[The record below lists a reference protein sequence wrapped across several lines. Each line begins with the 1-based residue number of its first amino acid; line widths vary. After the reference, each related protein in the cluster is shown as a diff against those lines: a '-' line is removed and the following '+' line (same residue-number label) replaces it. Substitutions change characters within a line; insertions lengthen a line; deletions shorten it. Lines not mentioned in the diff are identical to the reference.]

1 MEQKKVSKE
10 ENKETV
16 SIPAVNQYPFTF
28 RAYKDEPLD
37 LSRTK
42 ESVWIENDEGEI
54 VQNGFED
61 VDLKIQKA
69 AEGVSLIDVLKRDQ
83 LADQNSISPV
93 VDAQYGDVSHVEHD
107 LVLADK
113 QARSALDSFNNLPA
127 GFRAMFDNDYRKF
140 AQSFS
145 EDLLKKYFDS
155 VYKVDDKKI
164 DDKKIDIQKEGEK

>member
-1 MEQKKVSKE
+1 MEQQKVNKE
-10 ENKETV
+10 ETA
-16 SIPAVNQYPFTF
+16 SIPAVDVYPFTF
-28 RAYKDEPLD
+28 RSYEDEPLD

-42 ESVWIENDEGEI
+42 ESVWIENDAGEI

-83 LADQNSISPV
+83 LAEQNSIVGVQDS
-93 VDAQYGDVSHVEHD
+93 QFGDVSNVEHD
-107 LVLADK
+107 LVLADR
-113 QARSALDSFNNLPA
+113 QARSAIDSFNNLPE

-145 EDLLKKYFDS
+145 DDLVKKYIAETYQKADLKKTD
-155 VYKVDDKKI
+155 VNDKEVK
-164 DDKKIDIQKEGEK
+164 

>member
-1 MEQKKVSKE
+1 MEQKKVSKVE
-10 ENKETV
+10 ETV
-16 SIPAVNQYPFTF
+16 SKSSVSVYPFTF
-28 RAYKDEPLD
+28 RTYQDEPLD

-42 ESVWIENDEGEI
+42 ESVWIENDDGDI

-69 AEGVSLIDVLKRDQ
+69 AEGVSLLDVLKRDQ
-83 LADQNSISPV
+83 LADQNSIVPV
-93 VDAQYGDVSHVEHD
+93 SDTQFGDVSNVEHD

-113 QARSALDSFNNLPA
+113 QARSAIDSFNNLPA

-145 EDLLKKYFDS
+145 DDLLKKYIDS
-155 VYKVDDKKI
+155 IYKVDEKKV
-164 DDKKIDIQKEGEK
+164 DEKKVDEKKEGDK

>member
-1 MEQKKVSKE
+1 MDLKKVIDK
-10 ENKETV
+10 KETV
-16 SIPAVNQYPFTF
+16 SVPAVNVYPFTF
-28 RAYKDEPLD
+28 RVYKDEPLD

-42 ESVWIENDEGEI
+42 ESVWIENDDGEI

-83 LADQNSISPV
+83 LACENSIAPV
-93 VDAQYGDVSHVEHD
+93 SDVQFGDVSKVEHD

-145 EDLLKKYFDS
+145 DDMVKKYIDS
-155 VYKVDDKKI
+155 VYKVDEKKVDDNKEDKK
-164 DDKKIDIQKEGEK
+164 

>member
-1 MEQKKVSKE
+1 METKKVNKE
-10 ENKETV
+10 ETV
-16 SIPAVNQYPFTF
+16 IPAVNVYPFTF
-28 RAYKDEPLD
+28 RAYKDQPLD

-42 ESVWIENDEGEI
+42 ESVWIENDDGEI

-83 LADQNSISPV
+83 LAEQNSISPV
-93 VDAQYGDVSHVEHD
+93 NDSQFGDVSKVEHD

-113 QARSALDSFNNLPA
+113 QARSAIDSFNNLPA
-127 GFRAMFDNDYRKF
+127 GLRAMFDNDYRKF

-145 EDLLKKYFDS
+145 DDLLKKYIDS
-155 VYKVDDKKI
+155 VYYKADDKKVDDKKEEN
-164 DDKKIDIQKEGEK
+164 K

>member
-1 MEQKKVSKE
+1 M
-10 ENKETV
+10 ENKKNN
-16 SIPAVNQYPFTF
+16 AKLVNMYTFTF
-28 RAYKDEPLD
+28 RKYQDEPID

-42 ESVWIENDEGEI
+42 ESVWIENDAGEI

-83 LADQNSISPV
+83 LAEQNSIVGVQDS
-93 VDAQYGDVSHVEHD
+93 QFGDVSNVEHD

-113 QARSALDSFNNLPA
+113 QARSAIDSFNNLPS

-145 EDLLKKYFDS
+145 DDLLKKYIAETYQKADL
-155 VYKVDDKKI
+155 KKTDEKDKEVK
-164 DDKKIDIQKEGEK
+164 

>member
-1 MEQKKVSKE
+1 MEQKKVSKV
-10 ENKETV
+10 ETV
-16 SIPAVNQYPFTF
+16 SIPAVNRYPFTF
-28 RAYKDEPLD
+28 RSYLDEPLD

-42 ESVWIENDEGEI
+42 ESVWIENDDGEI

-93 VDAQYGDVSHVEHD
+93 NDSQYGDVSCVEHD

-113 QARSALDSFNNLPA
+113 QARSAIDSFNNLPA

-145 EDLLKKYFDS
+145 DDLLKKYIDETYAK
-155 VYKVDDKKI
+155 VVDKKVDEK
-164 DDKKIDIQKEGEK
+164 KEGDK

>member
-10 ENKETV
+10 EIKEVVV
-16 SIPAVNQYPFTF
+16 SAPAVNSYPFTF
-28 RAYKDEPLD
+28 RSYKDESLD

-42 ESVWIENDEGEI
+42 EPVWIENDYGEI

-93 VDAQYGDVSHVEHD
+93 NDAQFGDVSNVEHD
-107 LVLADK
+107 LVLADQ
-113 QARSALDSFNNLPA
+113 QARSAIDSFNKLPEA
-127 GFRAMFDNDYRKF
+127 FRDMFDNDYRKF
-140 AQSFS
+140 VQSFS
-145 EDLLKKYFDS
+145 DDMVKKYVDS
-155 VYKVDDKKI
+155 IYKTDDKK
-164 DDKKIDIQKEGEK
+164 KENK

>member
-1 MEQKKVSKE
+1 MEQKKVNSDKVP
-10 ENKETV
+10 TSLPSV
-16 SIPAVNQYPFTF
+16 YSWPFTF
-28 RAYKDEPLD
+28 RAYQDEPLD

-83 LADQNSISPV
+83 LADQNSIVPV
-93 VDAQYGDVSHVEHD
+93 ADAQFGDVSKVEHD

-113 QARSALDSFNNLPA
+113 QARSAIDSFNNLPA

-145 EDLLKKYFDS
+145 EDLLKKYIDN
-155 VYKVDDKKI
+155 VYKLDDKKV
-164 DDKKIDIQKEGEK
+164 DNKTVDDNKEDKK

>member
-1 MEQKKVSKE
+1 M
-10 ENKETV
+10 ENKKNNDKL
-16 SIPAVNQYPFTF
+16 VNMYTFTF
-28 RAYKDEPLD
+28 RKYQDEPID

-42 ESVWIENDEGEI
+42 ESVWIENDDGEI

-83 LADQNSISPV
+83 LAEQNSIVGVEDS
-93 VDAQYGDVSHVEHD
+93 QFGDVSNVEHD

-113 QARSALDSFNNLPA
+113 QARSAIASFNSLPS

-145 EDLLKKYFDS
+145 DDLLKKYIAETYQKADL
-155 VYKVDDKKI
+155 KKTDEKDKEVK
-164 DDKKIDIQKEGEK
+164 

>member
-10 ENKETV
+10 ETV
-16 SIPAVNQYPFTF
+16 SIPAVNVYPFTF

-42 ESVWIENDEGEI
+42 ESVWIENDDGEI

-83 LADQNSISPV
+83 LADQNSIVPV
-93 VDAQYGDVSHVEHD
+93 SDAQFGDVSKVEHD
-107 LVLADK
+107 LVLADR
-113 QARSALDSFNNLPA
+113 QARSAIDSFNSLPA
-127 GFRAMFDNDYRKF
+127 GLRAMFDNDYRKF

-145 EDLLKKYFDS
+145 DDLLKKYIDS
-155 VYKVDDKKI
+155 VYKVDDKKV
-164 DDKKIDIQKEGEK
+164 DEKKEGDK

>member
-1 MEQKKVSKE
+1 MEQTKKVSKE
-10 ENKETV
+10 ETV
-16 SIPAVNQYPFTF
+16 SIPAVNLYPFTF
-28 RAYKDEPLD
+28 RSYKDEPLD

-42 ESVWIENDEGEI
+42 ESVWIENEDGEI

-83 LADQNSISPV
+83 LADQNSIAPV
-93 VDAQYGDVSHVEHD
+93 SDSQFGDVSKVEHD

-113 QARSALDSFNNLPA
+113 QARSAIDSFNNLPA

-145 EDLLKKYFDS
+145 DDMLKKYVDS
-155 VYKVDDKKI
+155 VYKVKVDEK
-164 DDKKIDIQKEGEK
+164 KEGENK

>member
-10 ENKETV
+10 ETV
-16 SIPAVNQYPFTF
+16 SISAVNVYPFTF

-42 ESVWIENDEGEI
+42 ESVWIENEDGQI

-83 LADQNSISPV
+83 LADQNSIAAV
-93 VDAQYGDVSHVEHD
+93 NDAQFGDVSKVEHD

-145 EDLLKKYFDS
+145 EDMVKKYIDS
-155 VYKVDDKKI
+155 VYKVDEKKVDDNKEDKK
-164 DDKKIDIQKEGEK
+164 

>member
-1 MEQKKVSKE
+1 MSPVYSW
-10 ENKETV
+10 
-16 SIPAVNQYPFTF
+16 PFTF
-28 RAYKDEPLD
+28 RSYQDEPLD

-93 VDAQYGDVSHVEHD
+93 ADVQFGDVSKVEHD

-113 QARSALDSFNNLPA
+113 QARSALDSFNNLHQCRQ
-127 GFRAMFDNDYRKF
+127 FLR
-140 AQSFS
+140 
-145 EDLLKKYFDS
+145 
-155 VYKVDDKKI
+155 
-164 DDKKIDIQKEGEK
+164 

>member
-1 MEQKKVSKE
+1 M
-10 ENKETV
+10 ENKKNNDKL
-16 SIPAVNQYPFTF
+16 VNMYTFTF
-28 RAYKDEPLD
+28 RKYQDEPID

-42 ESVWIENDEGEI
+42 ESVWIENDDGEI

-83 LADQNSISPV
+83 LAEQISIVGVQDS
-93 VDAQYGDVSHVEHD
+93 QFGDVSNVEHD
-107 LVLADK
+107 LVLADR
-113 QARSALDSFNNLPA
+113 QARSAIESFNSLPS

-145 EDLLKKYFDS
+145 DDLLKKYIAET
-155 VYKVDDKKI
+155 YQKVDLKKTDEKDKEVK
-164 DDKKIDIQKEGEK
+164 

>member
-10 ENKETV
+10 ETV
-16 SIPAVNQYPFTF
+16 SIPAVDVYPFTF
-28 RAYKDEPLD
+28 RAYQDEPLD

-42 ESVWIENDEGEI
+42 ESVWIENSDGEI

-83 LADQNSISPV
+83 LSGESSILPV
-93 VDAQYGDVSHVEHD
+93 SDSQFGDVSNVEHD
-107 LVLADK
+107 LILGDK
-113 QARSALDSFNNLPA
+113 QARAAIDSFNKLPEA
-127 GFRAMFDNDYRKF
+127 FRDMFDNDYRKF

-145 EDLLKKYFDS
+145 DDMVKKYIDS
-155 VYKVDDKKI
+155 VYKVKADDKKA
-164 DDKKIDIQKEGEK
+164 DDKKENNQ

>member
-10 ENKETV
+10 ETV
-16 SIPAVNQYPFTF
+16 SISAVNVYPFTF
-28 RAYKDEPLD
+28 RSYKDEPLD

-42 ESVWIENDEGEI
+42 ESVWIENDDGEI

-83 LADQNSISPV
+83 LADQNSIVPV
-93 VDAQYGDVSHVEHD
+93 SDAQFGDVSKVEHD

-113 QARSALDSFNNLPA
+113 QARSAIDSFNNLPA

-145 EDLLKKYFDS
+145 EDLLKKYIDS
-155 VYKVDDKKI
+155 VYSLDDKKVDDKKV
-164 DDKKIDIQKEGEK
+164 DDKEDKK

>member
-1 MEQKKVSKE
+1 M
-10 ENKETV
+10 ENKKNNDKL
-16 SIPAVNQYPFTF
+16 VNMYTFTF
-28 RAYKDEPLD
+28 RKYQDEPID

-42 ESVWIENDEGEI
+42 ESVWIENEDGQI

-83 LADQNSISPV
+83 LAEQNSIVGVQDS
-93 VDAQYGDVSHVEHD
+93 QFGDVSNVEHD

-113 QARSALDSFNNLPA
+113 QARSAIDSFNSLPS

-145 EDLLKKYFDS
+145 DDLLKKYIAET
-155 VYKVDDKKI
+155 YQKVDLKKTDEKDKEVK
-164 DDKKIDIQKEGEK
+164 

>member
-1 MEQKKVSKE
+1 MEQTKKVSKE
-10 ENKETV
+10 ETV
-16 SIPAVNQYPFTF
+16 SIPAVCQYPFTF

-37 LSRTK
+37 LSRTT

-83 LADQNSISPV
+83 LAEQNSIGPV
-93 VDAQYGDVSHVEHD
+93 NDAQFGDVSHVEHD

-113 QARSALDSFNNLPA
+113 QARSAIDSFNNLPE

-145 EDLLKKYFDS
+145 EDMVKKYIDS
-155 VYKVDDKKI
+155 VYKADDNKKVDN
-164 DDKKIDIQKEGEK
+164 KEGGK

>member
-10 ENKETV
+10 EIV
-16 SIPAVNQYPFTF
+16 SISAVNVYPFTF

-83 LADQNSISPV
+83 LADQNSIAPV
-93 VDAQYGDVSHVEHD
+93 NDAQFGDVSKVEHD

-113 QARSALDSFNNLPA
+113 QARSAIDSFNNLPE

-145 EDLLKKYFDS
+145 EDLLKKYIGS
-155 VYKVDDKKI
+155 VYKLDDKKVDNKKVDDKK
-164 DDKKIDIQKEGEK
+164 EGEK

>member
-10 ENKETV
+10 ETV
-16 SIPAVNQYPFTF
+16 SIPAVNVYPFTF
-28 RAYKDEPLD
+28 RAYQDEPLD

-42 ESVWIENDEGEI
+42 ESVWIENDAGEI

-83 LADQNSISPV
+83 LADQNSIAV
-93 VDAQYGDVSHVEHD
+93 VNDSQFGDVSHVEHD

-113 QARSALDSFNNLPA
+113 QARSAIDSFNNLPE

-145 EDLLKKYFDS
+145 EEMVKKYIDTI
-155 VYKVDDKKI
+155 YKVDDKKV
-164 DDKKIDIQKEGEK
+164 DENKEGDK

>member
-10 ENKETV
+10 ETV
-16 SIPAVNQYPFTF
+16 SIPAVNVYPFTF
-28 RAYKDEPLD
+28 RSYKDEPLD

-42 ESVWIENDEGEI
+42 ESVWIENDAGEI

-83 LADQNSISPV
+83 LSGESSIAPV
-93 VDAQYGDVSHVEHD
+93 SDVQFGDVSNVEHD
-107 LVLADK
+107 LILGDK
-113 QARSALDSFNNLPA
+113 QIRAAIDSFNKLPEA
-127 GFRAMFDNDYRKF
+127 FRDMFDNDYRKF

-145 EDLLKKYFDS
+145 EDMVKKYIDS
-155 VYKVDDKKI
+155 VYKVDEKKVDDNKEDKK
-164 DDKKIDIQKEGEK
+164 

>member
-10 ENKETV
+10 ESV
-16 SIPAVNQYPFTF
+16 SIPAVNVYPFTF
-28 RAYKDEPLD
+28 RAYQDEPLD

-42 ESVWIENDEGEI
+42 ESVWIENDAGEI

-83 LADQNSISPV
+83 LADQNSIAV
-93 VDAQYGDVSHVEHD
+93 VNDSQFGDVSHVEHD

-113 QARSALDSFNNLPA
+113 QARSAIDSFNNLPE

-145 EDLLKKYFDS
+145 EEMVKKYIDS
-155 VYKVDDKKI
+155 IYKVDDKKV
-164 DDKKIDIQKEGEK
+164 DENKEGDK

>member
-1 MEQKKVSKE
+1 MEQKKVSKV
-10 ENKETV
+10 ETV
-16 SIPAVNQYPFTF
+16 SIPAVNVYPFTF

-83 LADQNSISPV
+83 LAEQNSIAAV
-93 VDAQYGDVSHVEHD
+93 NDAQFGDVSHVEHD

-113 QARSALDSFNNLPA
+113 QARSAIDSFNSLPA

-145 EDLLKKYFDS
+145 DDLLKKYIDE
-155 VYKVDDKKI
+155 VYNAGEKKVADKKE
-164 DDKKIDIQKEGEK
+164 DKQ

>member
-10 ENKETV
+10 ETV
-16 SIPAVNQYPFTF
+16 SIPAVNVYPFTF

-42 ESVWIENDEGEI
+42 ESVWIENDAGEI

-83 LADQNSISPV
+83 LADQNSIAV
-93 VDAQYGDVSHVEHD
+93 VNDSQFGDVSHVEHD

-113 QARSALDSFNNLPA
+113 QARSAIDSFNNLPE

-145 EDLLKKYFDS
+145 EEMVKKYIDS
-155 VYKVDDKKI
+155 IYKVDDKKV
-164 DDKKIDIQKEGEK
+164 DENKEGDK

>member
-10 ENKETV
+10 ETV
-16 SIPAVNQYPFTF
+16 SIPAVNVYPFTF
-28 RAYKDEPLD
+28 RAYQDEPID

-42 ESVWIENDEGEI
+42 ESVWIENDAGEI

-83 LADQNSISPV
+83 LAEQNSIVGVQDS
-93 VDAQYGDVSHVEHD
+93 QFGDVSKVEHD

-113 QARSALDSFNNLPA
+113 QARSAIDSFNNLPE

-145 EDLLKKYFDS
+145 DDLLKKYIAETYQKADL
-155 VYKVDDKKI
+155 KKTDEKDKEVK
-164 DDKKIDIQKEGEK
+164 

>member
-10 ENKETV
+10 EKEETV
-16 SIPAVNQYPFTF
+16 SVPAVNVYPFTF
-28 RAYKDEPLD
+28 RSYKDEPLD

-42 ESVWIENDEGEI
+42 ESVWIENDDGEI

-93 VDAQYGDVSHVEHD
+93 NDAQFGDVSKVEHD
-107 LVLADK
+107 LVLADQ
-113 QARSALDSFNNLPA
+113 QARSAIDSFNKLPEA
-127 GFRAMFDNDYRKF
+127 FRDMFDNDYRKF

-145 EDLLKKYFDS
+145 DDMVKKYVDS
-155 VYKVDDKKI
+155 IYKSDDKKKE
-164 DDKKIDIQKEGEK
+164 DK

>member
-10 ENKETV
+10 ETV
-16 SIPAVNQYPFTF
+16 SIPAVNVYPFTF

-42 ESVWIENDEGEI
+42 ESVWIENDAGEI

-69 AEGVSLIDVLKRDQ
+69 AEGVSLMDVLKRDQ
-83 LADQNSISPV
+83 LSGVSSIAPV
-93 VDAQYGDVSHVEHD
+93 SDAQFGDVSKVEHD
-107 LVLADK
+107 LILGDQQSRA
-113 QARSALDSFNNLPA
+113 AIDSFNKLPQA
-127 GFRAMFDNDYRKF
+127 FRDMFDNDYRKF

-145 EDLLKKYFDS
+145 EDMVKKYVES
-155 VYKVDDKKI
+155 VYKVKVDDKKE
-164 DDKKIDIQKEGEK
+164 DKK

>member
-1 MEQKKVSKE
+1 MEQTKKISKD
-10 ENKETV
+10 ETV
-16 SIPAVNQYPFTF
+16 SKPAVSVFPFTF

-42 ESVWIENDEGEI
+42 ESVWIENEDGQI

-83 LADQNSISPV
+83 LAEQNSIAPV
-93 VDAQYGDVSHVEHD
+93 ADTQYGDVSKVEHD

-113 QARSALDSFNNLPA
+113 QARSAIDSFNNLPA

-145 EDLLKKYFDS
+145 DDLLRKYIDS
-155 VYKVDDKKI
+155 IYKVDEKKV
-164 DDKKIDIQKEGEK
+164 DEKKVDENKEGDK